1 MTYEPRTLR
10 FLVDVVGTDA
20 GAGAGGP
27 VDRDRCPDTRRSR
40 VHPAWRRRYA
50 ARRSHKQRGR
60 LTLSVVDVHSHVTPP
75 SFREAVL
82 DGGTWHTLTNAI
94 GELEIPEFSIAPKDR
109 IAKMDAAGIDM
120 HVLTVNNDFY
130 RYELDPGP
138 TQEIARA
145 CNEEIGQMM
154 ADHPDRFTGLATVPM
169 QDIERAVAEM
179 EYAMSKLGYRGI
191 TINDHV
197 NGVTFD
203 EPRFYPFWELWNP
216 LARWCSSASAGRRWS
231 RRAPPAMRC
240 PNSIGNLVDRA
251 VTFGTLVFGGIMD
264 RYPELKICL
273 GHAGGYAPFGVAR
286 MDKTWRAADPEV
298 PEFADARLPKP
309 PSEYLNRF
317 YYDSCTYTESTLR
330 FLIDAVGIDRVG
342 SARTIPPRWCRG
354 GSGRLAGKTGWHHRC
369 RAHRDIGDQPGTHAR
384 PVAACPPTVRWE
396 VLLRGGRR
404 RAARMSRPCCAAM
417 RPASLVSARPSSS
430 RIGSSSSSSGA
441 STFADIE
448 VGLSYPRLQ
457 SDPAVSTV
465 QSEILAVFE
474 EMESRRAS
482 HDPRIAARAEGE
494 SSTA

>member
-1 MTYEPRTLR
+1 M
-10 FLVDVVGTDA
+10 
-20 GAGAGGP
+20 
-27 VDRDRCPDTRRSR
+27 
-40 VHPAWRRRYA
+40 
-50 ARRSHKQRGR
+50 
-60 LTLSVVDVHSHVTPP
+60 SVVDVHSHVTPP

-240 PNSIGNLVDRA
+240 RTASATSSTVPSRSARSYSAASWTATPNSRSAGARGRLRA
-251 VTFGTLVFGGIMD
+251 V
-264 RYPELKICL
+264 
-273 GHAGGYAPFGVAR
+273 
-286 MDKTWRAADPEV
+286 
-298 PEFADARLPKP
+298 
-309 PSEYLNRF
+309 
-317 YYDSCTYTESTLR
+317 
-330 FLIDAVGIDRVG
+330 
-342 SARTIPPRWCRG
+342 
-354 GSGRLAGKTGWHHRC
+354 RC
-369 RAHRDIGDQPGTHAR
+369 RADG
-384 PVAACPPTVRWE
+384 
-396 VLLRGGRR
+396 
-404 RAARMSRPCCAAM
+404 
-417 RPASLVSARPSSS
+417 
-430 RIGSSSSSSGA
+430 
-441 STFADIE
+441 
-448 VGLSYPRLQ
+448 
-457 SDPAVSTV
+457 
-465 QSEILAVFE
+465 
-474 EMESRRAS
+474 
-482 HDPRIAARAEGE
+482 
-494 SSTA
+494 